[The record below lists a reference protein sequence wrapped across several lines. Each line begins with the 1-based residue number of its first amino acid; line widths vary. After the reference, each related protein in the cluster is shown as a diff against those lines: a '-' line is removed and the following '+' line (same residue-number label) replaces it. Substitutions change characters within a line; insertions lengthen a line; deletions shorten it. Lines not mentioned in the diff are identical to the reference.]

1 MHELIAPKEV
11 KISRIREIESLSPNN
26 YKELKIQNT
35 NEEYLSF
42 FLKDVPFE
50 RGIEPGSTAYVE
62 KSNQIF
68 LRNSCI
74 DNIRFSNDKEKYIYL
89 NPNYY
94 DACTVENEDV
104 LFCTDANIGDCCLYL
119 GVNEKA
125 VYSSGIVKLN
135 FKNEKYKYYVMGF
148 IRDDY
153 FREQLNTLTPKG
165 STIRHSRDL
174 LLNCRIPICFEDWI
188 FSLYENL
195 IKNIAYTEYICNMK
209 MRQTEEMIDSEL
221 LVREYPYQNP
231 SIKKLTEKSRLDSGI
246 YSKEVYQWQKNIENY
261 KNGYTD
267 LEGFGFRTKRGPSLQ
282 VRDLGRSIQTENYRK
297 GYNVLIYPIHRIV
310 FTFVILLF
318 ASCKLITSNFSERIF
333 KSSIVGSAIGSPS
346 NSLTVVSSSF
356 AKIISILESGT
367 DKPFSHF
374 DTVCLTTFSLI
385 ASSDMLPSR

>member
-1 MHELIAPKEV
+1 MHELIAPKEE

-153 FREQLNTLTPKG
+153 FREQLNTLW
-165 STIRHSRDL
+165 
-174 LLNCRIPICFEDWI
+174 C
-188 FSLYENL
+188 
-195 IKNIAYTEYICNMK
+195 
-209 MRQTEEMIDSEL
+209 
-221 LVREYPYQNP
+221 
-231 SIKKLTEKSRLDSGI
+231 
-246 YSKEVYQWQKNIENY
+246 
-261 KNGYTD
+261 
-267 LEGFGFRTKRGPSLQ
+267 
-282 VRDLGRSIQTENYRK
+282 
-297 GYNVLIYPIHRIV
+297 
-310 FTFVILLF
+310 
-318 ASCKLITSNFSERIF
+318 
-333 KSSIVGSAIGSPS
+333 
-346 NSLTVVSSSF
+346 
-356 AKIISILESGT
+356 
-367 DKPFSHF
+367 
-374 DTVCLTTFSLI
+374 
-385 ASSDMLPSR
+385 